1 MQIKEFIHLHIST
14 SANLH
19 IMQNPRLAIRY
30 AKSLLDIA
38 QEKDQL
44 EKVFNDM
51 KLLDDICKSSREFAN
66 VLKSPIIKEDKKNQI
81 IESVTA
87 GRISILTS
95 SFIKLLGGKGR
106 ESNLPEI
113 ISAFI
118 EQYNVVK
125 GIHKVK
131 LTTAV
136 ELSDGMKNDFINK
149 IKASEGIKN
158 IELETS
164 VNENLV
170 GGFVLEMEGKL
181 ADASIRRDLKE
192 VQKQFMNNDYIQKLR

>member
-1 MQIKEFIHLHIST
+1 
-14 SANLH
+14 
-19 IMQNPRLAIRY
+19 MQNPRLAIRY
-30 AKSLLDIA
+30 AKSLIDLA
-38 QEKDQL
+38 QEQNKL
-44 EKVFNDM
+44 ELVYDDM
-51 KLLDDICKSSREFAN
+51 KLLDNIVKSNRDFAN
-66 VLKSPIIKEDKKNQI
+66 VLKSPIIKEDKKNRV

-87 GRISILTS
+87 GRINSLTA
-95 SFIKLLGGKGR
+95 SFIRLLGSKSR

-136 ELSDGMKNDFINK
+136 EISDEIKNEFINK
-149 IKASEGIKN
+149 IKASEAVEH
-158 IELETS
+158 IELETL
-164 VNENLV
+164 VDEDLV

-181 ADASIRRDLKE
+181 ADGSIRRDLND

>member
-1 MQIKEFIHLHIST
+1 
-14 SANLH
+14 
-19 IMQNPRLAIRY
+19 MQNPRLAIRY
-30 AKSLLDIA
+30 AKSLIDLA
-38 QEKDQL
+38 QEQNKL
-44 EKVFNDM
+44 EQVYEDM
-51 KLLDDICKSSREFAN
+51 KFLDNICKTNREFAN

-87 GRISILTS
+87 GRINTLTA
-95 SFIKLLGGKGR
+95 SFIKLLGNKSR

-136 ELSDGMKNDFINK
+136 ELSDEMKNSFVNR
-149 IKASEGIKN
+149 IKASEGIQN
-158 IELETS
+158 IELETA
-164 VNENLV
+164 VDEKLV
-170 GGFVLEMEGKL
+170 GGFVLEMEGRK
-181 ADASIRRDLKE
+181 ADASIRRDLMD

>member
-1 MQIKEFIHLHIST
+1 MT
-14 SANLH
+14 
-19 IMQNPRLAIRY
+19 NPRLAIRY
-30 AKSLLDIA
+30 AKSLLDLA

-44 EKVFNDM
+44 EEVFADM
-51 KLLDDICKSSREFAN
+51 TLLDHICKTSREFAN
-66 VLKSPIIKEDKKNQI
+66 ILKSPIIKEDKKNQI

-87 GRISILTS
+87 GKISLLTA
-95 SFIKLLGGKGR
+95 SFIKLLGNKSR

-118 EQYNVVK
+118 NQYNIAK

-136 ELSDGMKNDFINK
+136 EISEEIKDDFINK
-149 IKASEGIKN
+149 IKASEGIKT
-158 IELETS
+158 IELETL
-164 VNENLV
+164 VDEDLV
-170 GGFVLEMEGKL
+170 GGFVLEMEGYL
-181 ADASIRRDLKE
+181 ADASIRRDLND

>member
-1 MQIKEFIHLHIST
+1 
-14 SANLH
+14 
-19 IMQNPRLAIRY
+19 MQNPRLAIRY
-30 AKSLLDIA
+30 AKSLLDLA
-38 QEKDQL
+38 QEQNKL
-44 EKVFNDM
+44 ELVYDDM
-51 KLLDDICKSSREFAN
+51 KLLDNICKTNREFAN
-66 VLKSPIIKEDKKNQI
+66 VLKSPIIKEDKKNKI

-87 GRISILTS
+87 GRINSLTA
-95 SFIKLLGGKGR
+95 SFIKLLGNKSR

-118 EQYNVVK
+118 EQYNVIK
-125 GIHKVK
+125 EIHKVK

-136 ELSDGMKNDFINK
+136 ELSDEMKNSFIDR

-158 IELETS
+158 IELETL

-170 GGFVLEMEGKL
+170 GGFVLEMEGKK
-181 ADASIRRDLKE
+181 ADASIRRDLMD

>member
-1 MQIKEFIHLHIST
+1 
-14 SANLH
+14 
-19 IMQNPRLAIRY
+19 MQNPRLAIRY
-30 AKSLLDIA
+30 AKSLLDLS
-38 QEKDQL
+38 QEKGKM
-44 EKVFNDM
+44 EEVFNDM
-51 KLLDDICKSSREFAN
+51 KLLDNICKTSREFAN
-66 VLKSPIIKEDKKNQI
+66 VLKSPIIKEDKKNKI

-87 GRISILTS
+87 GRISVLTAT
-95 SFIKLLGGKGR
+95 FIKLLGNKSR

-136 ELSDGMKNDFINK
+136 EISEDLKNSFIDK
-149 IKASEGIKN
+149 IKFSEGIKN
-158 IELETS
+158 IELES
-164 VNENLV
+164 IVDGDIV
-170 GGFVLEMEGKL
+170 GGFILEMEGKL
-181 ADASIRRDLKE
+181 ADGSIRRDLND